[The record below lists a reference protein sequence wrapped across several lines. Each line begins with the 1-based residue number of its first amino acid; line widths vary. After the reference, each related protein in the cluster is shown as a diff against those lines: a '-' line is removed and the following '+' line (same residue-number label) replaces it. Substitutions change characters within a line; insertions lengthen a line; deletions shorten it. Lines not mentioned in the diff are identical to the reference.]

1 MGDARRTAPA
11 RRVSPLT
18 ARLAIAFVGVAL
30 AAVAVLTVLTLLAA
44 QGGVSQLVDQQ
55 RQEVVERAASLA
67 GGAYEQAGGW
77 EQAELHSVMAVA
89 LTEGGAVTLVDADG
103 VPVDLDHPG
112 AMRRMM
118 ERMHGVPREPAGPAV
133 RAPVLADGQEV
144 GTLEVRF
151 PDASGVSAASQ
162 LGAALTRNVLAAA
175 GLAGVL
181 ALVTAAVVAS
191 RVTRPLTQLTE
202 TVEAVAAGDR
212 TARSGAVDAPGELGT
227 LSRSV
232 DAMADTLERQEELRR
247 ALVAD
252 VAHELRTPLA
262 VALGECDALIDG
274 VSEPDPD
281 RLASIREEIVRLAR
295 LVGDL
300 EALAAAESA
309 GLQLETEP
317 LDLADVVDN
326 LVALREPRLRADGI
340 HLDVE
345 LQSAPVEGDPLRL
358 GQIVTNLLD
367 NAAKFSPP
375 EGRITVHVRDGDPV
389 VLEVIDDGPGVPD
402 EEQAYVFDRFWRGQ
416 AAATSAGSGVGL
428 AVVAELARAHA
439 GRARVRNLDGRG
451 AAFTIELPRR

>member
-1 MGDARRTAPA
+1 MDHTRTTATA

-30 AAVAVLTVLTLLAA
+30 AAVAVLTVLTLVAA

-55 RQEVVERAASLA
+55 RHEAVERAAGLA

-77 EQAELHSVMAVA
+77 EDAQLHSAMAVA
-89 LTEGGAVTLVDADG
+89 LAEGGSVTLLDADG
-103 VPVDLDHPG
+103 APVELGHPDG
-112 AMRRMM
+112 MRRMM
-118 ERMHGVPREPAGPAV
+118 ERMHGVPREPAGPPV
-133 RAPVLADGQEV
+133 RAPVLADDQQV
-144 GTLEVRF
+144 GTLEVHF
-151 PDASGVSAASQ
+151 PDDAGVSAASQ

-175 GLAGVL
+175 GLAGLL
-181 ALVTAAVVAS
+181 ALVTAGVVAS
-191 RVTRPLTQLTE
+191 RVTRPLTRLTE

-212 TARSGAVDAPGELGT
+212 TVRSGAADAPGELGV

-232 DAMADTLERQEELRR
+232 DAMADTLERQDELRR

-309 GLQLETEP
+309 GLQLQTEP

-326 LVALREPRLRADGI
+326 LVALREPRLRADGL

-345 LQSAPVEGDPLRL
+345 LESAPVQGDSLRL

-375 EGRITVHVRDGDPV
+375 EGRVTVRVRNSDPV
-389 VLEVIDDGPGVPD
+389 VLEVVDDGPGVPD
-402 EEQAYVFDRFWRGQ
+402 EEQVHVFDRFWQGQ
-416 AAATSAGSGVGL
+416 AAAAGGSGVGL
-428 AVVAELARAHA
+428 AVVAELTRAHG
-439 GRARVRNLDGRG
+439 GRARVGNVAGRG
-451 AAFTIELPRR
+451 AAFTVELPRR